1 MAFKA
6 DAPAFPEVG
15 RDPRVLVVYEN
26 FAVGTAVFQRLVD
39 DYAVVELAR
48 VEGALRRLGER
59 GRYEAVVL
67 CPYLSEEVRQDIR
80 RRCLAD
86 PASPVIIEVVDGDA
100 GPQVVS
106 SADGF
111 EPMVHALA
119 SPYPLSDSR
128 AIGGEIS
135 GHAH

>member
-1 MAFKA
+1 MAFQA
-6 DAPAFPEVG
+6 DASAFPQAG

-39 DYAVVELAR
+39 HYAVVELAR
-48 VEGALRRLGER
+48 LAGALRRLGER

-67 CPYLSEEVRQDIR
+67 CPYLSEDAREDIR

-86 PASPVIIEVVDGDA
+86 PAAPVIIDVVDSA
-100 GPQVVS
+100 TGPQVVP

-111 EPMVHALA
+111 EPMVEALT
-119 SPYPLSDSR
+119 SPYPLPDAR
-128 AIGGEIS
+128 AIGGEIGGYS
-135 GHAH
+135 R

>member
-1 MAFKA
+1 MAFQA
-6 DAPAFPEVG
+6 DAAVSPQVG

-39 DYAVVELAR
+39 HYAVVELAR
-48 VEGALRRLGER
+48 LEGALRRLGER

-67 CPYLSEEVRQDIR
+67 CPYLSDDAREDVR

-86 PASPVIIEVVDGDA
+86 PATPVIIEVVDDEA
-100 GPQVVS
+100 GAHVVS

-111 EPMVHALA
+111 EPMVQALA
-119 SPYPLSDSR
+119 SPNQLSDAR
-128 AIGGEIS
+128 AMGGEI
-135 GHAH
+135 GGLAH